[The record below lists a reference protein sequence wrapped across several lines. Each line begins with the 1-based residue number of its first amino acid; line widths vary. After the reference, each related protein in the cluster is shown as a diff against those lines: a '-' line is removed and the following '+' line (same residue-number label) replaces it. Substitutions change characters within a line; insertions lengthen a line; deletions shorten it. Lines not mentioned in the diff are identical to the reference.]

1 MVTPRYGREVT
12 GGAELGARL
21 LAERLVE
28 RLGWTVDV
36 LTTNAVSERTWAP
49 ELAVGTTVE
58 HGVQVHRHAV
68 QGQRHRRFDAL
79 TATVMRRPQESS
91 PEAAW
96 QWLSAQGPVS
106 PTLIDAIASTDADAV
121 AFTPYLFHPTVAG
134 LPRVADRALLHPA
147 AHDEWVLRLPVYPP
161 VFRAARGLVHYTEGE
176 AAVVASRVPGATGVP
191 RLVLGMGVDEAAG
204 TPAQARAALGALG
217 DRPFVLCLGRVDEQ
231 KGAHWLARAFAEY
244 KREHPGPLALVL
256 AGPVAQPV
264 DPHPDVVVTGF
275 VDDDVKWGLLRGAE
289 LLVQPSSNESFSFV
303 VLESWLAGRP
313 VIVHA
318 GCPATREH
326 AAASGGGVWMDG
338 TASLFS
344 ALDRLL
350 SDERLRA
357 VLAQR
362 GRAYVLERYTWDA
375 VVSRYASFLGSLR
388 LGGGPR

>member
-1 MVTPRYGREVT
+1 
-12 GGAELGARL
+12 
-21 LAERLVE
+21 
-28 RLGWTVDV
+28 
-36 LTTNAVSERTWAP
+36 
-49 ELAVGTTVE
+49 
-58 HGVQVHRHAV
+58 
-68 QGQRHRRFDAL
+68 
-79 TATVMRRPQESS
+79 
-91 PEAAW
+91 
-96 QWLSAQGPVS
+96 
-106 PTLIDAIASTDADAV
+106 
-121 AFTPYLFHPTVAG
+121 
-134 LPRVADRALLHPA
+134 
-147 AHDEWVLRLPVYPP
+147 
-161 VFRAARGLVHYTEGE
+161 
-176 AAVVASRVPGATGVP
+176 
-191 RLVLGMGVDEAAG
+191 VLGMGVDEAAG
-204 TPAQARAALGALG
+204 TPARARSVLGALG